1 MRTLLD
7 SADLLSMTG
16 FAVIERP
23 VAGRLFRIQLKSVNH
38 RHFELKWKAPRSW
51 SPLEIEARGLLQERI
66 KRGSVECWIESV
78 GGNGE
83 ASSPKAAKADHRER
97 AAWLWGRLNQ
107 ALSAAKDVPNSSR
120 LPLLSKI
127 LVLSS
132 LPHYW
137 LDSEEDQPVSMQ
149 DARLALGE
157 ATSLLL
163 SERAREGAKLGESI
177 RGSLESIA
185 RALEVIEAQLPA
197 LLKTQQ
203 AALKERLG
211 KLARELDVQE
221 PLETR
226 LLQEFLVL
234 AERRDVAEERDRIRI
249 HLDAFR
255 ELLKRPGDQGN
266 GRRMD
271 FMIQEL
277 SREWSTLGTKIL
289 EPRVLQTVIDAKIE
303 LDRIKEQA
311 ANVA

>member
-23 VAGRLFRIQLKSVNH
+23 ISGRLFRIQLKSVNH

-51 SPLEIEARGLLQERI
+51 APLEIEARSLLQERL

-78 GGNGE
+78 GE
-83 ASSPKAAKADHRER
+83 AEGSTPQAAKADHPER
-97 AAWLWGRLNQ
+97 AAWLWGRMHQ
-107 ALSAAKDVPNSSR
+107 ALAAIKDVPGSPR
-120 LPLLSKI
+120 LPLLSKV

-137 LDSEEDQPVSMQ
+137 LDSEEEQTISME
-149 DARLALGE
+149 DARLVLGE
-157 ATSLLL
+157 AASGLLA
-163 SERAREGAKLGESI
+163 ERAREGAKLGDSI
-177 RGSLESIA
+177 RGSLEAIT
-185 RALEVIEAQLPA
+185 RALEAIEVQLPA
-197 LLKTQQ
+197 LLKAQQ
-203 AALKERLG
+203 SALKERIE
-211 KLARELDVQE
+211 KLARELNVPD

-249 HLDAFR
+249 HLEAFWS
-255 ELLKRPGDQGN
+255 LLKRPGDKGN